1 MKVEKNIKHCNFT
14 MENFHGVSS
23 DLFRAT
29 TLGGMS
35 ENTAEFKGILKF
47 DFSVFGL
54 DRAFTGAGRQHVM
67 CESNIIFVDRST
79 LKTTA

>member
-1 MKVEKNIKHCNFT
+1 

-29 TLGGMS
+29 TLGGVS
-35 ENTAEFKGILKF
+35 ENTAEFKVIF
-47 DFSVFGL
+47 DFSVFRL
-54 DRAFTGAGRQHVM
+54 DRAFTGAGRQNVM
-67 CESNIIFVDRST
+67 CEGNIIFVDRST